1 MARKTISIKDCTEQ
15 TSIPENDFRLLLT
28 ESHPEDYHSLSSIPL
43 SEFELILK
51 TIEASRN
58 GLAIAPSA
66 PSASEASE
74 ILPIQQQERI
84 ILSVDNALTAFGE
97 CYALDTAVLANALA
111 YVAAKRVTAGLK
123 DTFENTLNQDLNSF
137 FDGLNSSL
145 LTQIHT
151 VSQINNDS
159 FLTQRGVIRQS
170 PKSQKDF
177 VTEALQVL
185 TNL

>member
-51 TIEASRN
+51 TIEASRS

-66 PSASEASE
+66 PEAIDSE
-74 ILPIQQQERI
+74 ILPVQQQEQI

-97 CYALDTAVLANALA
+97 CYAVDTSVLANALA
-111 YVAAKRVTAGLK
+111 YVASKRIAAGIK
-123 DTFENTLNQDLNSF
+123 DTFENTLNQEVNTF
-137 FDGLNSSL
+137 FDGLNSAL
-145 LTQIHT
+145 LAQIHS
-151 VSQINNDS
+151 VAQISNDS
-159 FLTQRGVIRQS
+159 FLIQRGVTRQS
-170 PKSQKDF
+170 PKSQKEL
-177 VTEALQVL
+177 VTEAMQVL
-185 TNL
+185 ANL

>member
-1 MARKTISIKDCTEQ
+1 MARKTISIEDCVEQ
-15 TSIPENDFRLLLT
+15 SGIPENDFRLLLT
-28 ESHPEDYHSLSSIPL
+28 ESHPEDYHSLQSIPL
-43 SEFELILK
+43 PEFELILR
-51 TIEASRN
+51 TIEAKRN

-66 PSASEASE
+66 PEAIDSE
-74 ILPIQQQERI
+74 ILPVQQQERI

-151 VSQINNDS
+151 VAAINNDS

-170 PKSQKDF
+170 PKSQKEL
-177 VTEALQVL
+177 VTEAMQVL
-185 TNL
+185 ANL